1 MHVQPTLDAL
11 KTRGYNTLCIDLAS
25 VQTSKPRPTWE
36 QEVTNISN
44 GVLNHLKETSQD
56 VCLVLHSYA
65 NLPGCEAVNRIVQ
78 AGGLEATPERK
89 GRLRKVIF
97 FYGHHTPTGLIMDVK
112 NFVGPAN
119 PAFSIDE
126 ETDMQYHK
134 QPYELFFSDIPTEE
148 EAQPYVD
155 EIKPMWY
162 IPGGGGIMSD
172 DWMRVPRSIVASSK
186 DKALPPEVLGQMW
199 NDVAEEIVW
208 TTTAHTPFMTAPDYI
223 ADLWVDLLNKPAPAV

>member
-11 KTRGYNTLCIDLAS
+11 KTRGYDTLCIDLAS
-25 VQTSKPRPTWE
+25 VQTSKPCPTWE

-44 GVLNHLKETSQD
+44 GVLDRLKTGQD

-78 AGGLEATPERK
+78 AGGLETGPEQK
-89 GRLRKVIF
+89 GHLRKVIF
-97 FYGHHTPTGLIMDVK
+97 FYGHHAPTGFVMDVK

-126 ETDMQYHK
+126 ATGLQYHN
-134 QPYELFFSDIPTEE
+134 QPRDLFFSDIPTED

-162 IPGGGGIMSD
+162 IPGGGCIMSD
-172 DWMRVPRSIVASSK
+172 DWSRAPRSIVASSK
-186 DKALPPEVLGQMW
+186 DKALPPEVLEQMW
-199 NDVAEEIVW
+199 SDFREEIVW
-208 TTTAHTPFMTAPDYI
+208 TETAHTPFMSTPDHV
-223 ADLWVDLLNKPAPAV
+223 ADLWIELVSKPAMKA

>member
-11 KTRGYNTLCIDLAS
+11 KARGYDTLCIDLAS

-44 GVLNHLKETSQD
+44 GVLDHLRKSGQD

-78 AGGLEATPERK
+78 AGGLETTPARK
-89 GRLRKVIF
+89 GRLRRVIF
-97 FYGHHTPTGLIMDVK
+97 FYGHHAPTGFVMDVK

-126 ETDMQYHK
+126 ETAMQSHA
-134 QPYELFFSDIPTEE
+134 QPYELFFSDIPTKD

-155 EIKPMWY
+155 EITPMWY
-162 IPGGGGIMSD
+162 VPGGGGIMSD
-172 DWMRVPRSIVASSK
+172 DWTRAPRSIVASSK
-186 DKALPPEVLGQMW
+186 DKALLPEVLEQMW
-199 NDVAEEIVW
+199 SDFREEIVW
-208 TTTAHTPFMTAPDYI
+208 TETAHTPFMSAPNDI
-223 ADLWVDLLNKPAPAV
+223 ADLWIGLVDRSGSKA